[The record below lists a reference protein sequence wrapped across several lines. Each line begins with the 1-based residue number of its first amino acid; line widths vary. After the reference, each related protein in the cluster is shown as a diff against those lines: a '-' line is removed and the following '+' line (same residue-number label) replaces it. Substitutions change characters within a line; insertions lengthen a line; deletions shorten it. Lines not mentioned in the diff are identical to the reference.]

1 MARAAEPFPLGKI
14 PNPVLRELLAG
25 LGSADPRVR
34 VGPGVGLDA
43 AVIDLGD
50 RYLVAKTDPITFAS
64 DWAGWY
70 AVHVNANDVACM
82 GAEPRWFLASLL
94 LPEGTADRGLAESI
108 FNQIAEACR
117 SLEVSLV
124 GGHTEI
130 SHGIDRPIVVGCMLG
145 EVPKDGLVTPA
156 GAQAGDELLLV
167 GGIPIEATAILA
179 REKAAELKDRFEPQ
193 FLERCRKFLFEPGIS
208 VVRAARLARA
218 AGPIHAM
225 HDPTEG
231 GLLAGLWELA
241 EASGCA
247 LEVDLEAIPILP
259 EGQALCA
266 AFGLNPL
273 ASIAS
278 GALLL
283 AVPSDRQLT
292 IIQALAA
299 QGIVV
304 GAIGQVVARAG
315 PDVKLR
321 SAGGIGPAPKPER
334 DEIARLLQRSA

>member
-1 MARAAEPFPLGKI
+1 MVRPAEQFPLGKI

-25 LGSADPRVR
+25 FGPADPRVR
-34 VGPGVGLDA
+34 VGPGIGLDA

-64 DWAGWY
+64 DWVGWY
-70 AVHVNANDVACM
+70 AVQVNANDVACM

-94 LPEGTADRGLAESI
+94 LPEGKTDRGFAETI
-108 FNQIAEACR
+108 FKQIGEACR
-117 SLEVSLV
+117 LLEVSLV

-145 EVPKDGLVTPA
+145 EVAKEGLVTAA
-156 GAQAGDELLLV
+156 GAQVGDVLLLV
-167 GGIPIEATAILA
+167 GGIPVEATAILA
-179 REKAAELKDRFEPQ
+179 REKANELAGRFEPQ
-193 FLERCRKFLFEPGIS
+193 FLERCRNFLFEPGIS
-208 VVRAARLARA
+208 VVRAARLVLA
-218 AGPIHAM
+218 AGPVHSM
-225 HDPTEG
+225 HDLTEG

-241 EASGCA
+241 EASGCG
-247 LEVDLEAIPILP
+247 LEVDQEAIPILP
-259 EGQALCA
+259 EGQTLCE

-283 AVPSDRQLT
+283 TAHRSRQAA
-292 IIQALAA
+292 IEQALTT

-304 GAIGQVVARAG
+304 SPIGQVTSRAE
-315 PDVKLR
+315 PEVRLR
-321 SAGGIGPAPKPER
+321 SAGGVGLAPKPER
-334 DEIARLLQRSA
+334 DEIARLLQSSS

>member
-1 MARAAEPFPLGKI
+1 MIRAAEPFPLGKI

-34 VGPGVGLDA
+34 VGPGIGLDA

-64 DWAGWY
+64 DWVGWY

-94 LPEGTADRGLAESI
+94 LPEGKTDRGLAETI
-108 FNQIAEACR
+108 FRQIGEACH
-117 SLEVSLV
+117 SLEISLV

-145 EVPKDGLVTPA
+145 EVAKDGLVTAA
-156 GAQAGDELLLV
+156 GAQAGDLLLLV

-179 REKAAELKDRFEPQ
+179 REKADELEGRFDPQ

-208 VVRAARLARA
+208 VVRAARLALSA
-218 AGPIHAM
+218 APVHAM
-225 HDPTEG
+225 HDLTEG

-241 EASGCA
+241 EASGCG
-247 LEVDLEAIPILP
+247 LEVDREAIPILP
-259 EGQALCA
+259 EGQALCEV
-266 AFGLNPL
+266 FGLNPL
-273 ASIAS
+273 ACISS

-283 AVPSDRQLT
+283 TAPVGRQAA
-292 IIQALAA
+292 IEQALSS
-299 QGIVV
+299 QRIIVR
-304 GAIGQVVARAG
+304 AIGQVISRAEAQ
-315 PDVKLR
+315 VNLR
-321 SAGGIGPAPKPER
+321 SPEGTGPAPKPER
-334 DEIARLLQRSA
+334 DEIARLLQSSK

>member
-1 MARAAEPFPLGKI
+1 MVRPAEPFPLGKI
-14 PNPVLRELLAG
+14 PNPVLRELLTG
-25 LGSADPRVR
+25 LGAADPRVR
-34 VGPGVGLDA
+34 VGPGIGLDA

-64 DWAGWY
+64 DWVGWY
-70 AVHVNANDVACM
+70 AVQVNANDVACM

-94 LPEGTADRGLAESI
+94 LPEGKTDRGFAETI
-108 FNQIAEACR
+108 FNQIGEACR
-117 SLEVSLV
+117 SLKVSLV

-145 EVPKDGLVTPA
+145 EVAKDGLVTAA
-156 GAQAGDELLLV
+156 GARAGDVLLLV

-179 REKAAELKDRFEPQ
+179 REKAAELEGRFEPQ
-193 FLERCRKFLFEPGIS
+193 FLERCRNFLFEPGIS
-208 VVRAARLARA
+208 VVRAVRLALPE
-218 AGPIHAM
+218 GPVHSM
-225 HDPTEG
+225 HDLTEG

-241 EASGCA
+241 EASGCG
-247 LEVDLEAIPILP
+247 LEVNQEAIPVLP
-259 EGQALCA
+259 EGQALCE

-283 AVPSDRQLT
+283 TAPSSRQAA
-292 IIQALAA
+292 IEQALTA

-304 GAIGQVVARAG
+304 SPIGQVISGVGAEVR
-315 PDVKLR
+315 LR
-321 SAGGIGPAPKPER
+321 SAGEVGLAPKPER
-334 DEIARLLQRSA
+334 DEIARLLQSPK

>member
-1 MARAAEPFPLGKI
+1 VARPSEPFPLGKI

-25 LGSADPRVR
+25 LGSTDPRVR
-34 VGPGVGLDA
+34 VGPGIGLDA

-64 DWAGWY
+64 DWVGWY

-94 LPEGTADRGLAESI
+94 LPEGKTDRGLAETI
-108 FNQIAEACR
+108 FNQIGEACH
-117 SLEVSLV
+117 SLEISLV

-130 SHGIDRPIVVGCMLG
+130 SHGIDRPIVVGCLMG
-145 EVPKDGLVTPA
+145 EVAKDGLVTAA
-156 GAQAGDELLLV
+156 GAQAGDGLLLV

-179 REKAAELKDRFEPQ
+179 REKADALEGRFEPQ

-208 VVRAARLARA
+208 VVRAARLALA

-225 HDPTEG
+225 HDLTEG

-241 EASGCA
+241 EASGCG
-247 LEVDLEAIPILP
+247 LDVDREAILILP
-259 EGQALCA
+259 EGQALCEV
-266 AFGLNPL
+266 FGLDPL

-278 GALLL
+278 GAFLLT
-283 AVPSDRQLT
+283 APHDRQLA
-292 IIQALAA
+292 IEQALSAR
-299 QGIVV
+299 GIVV
-304 GAIGQVVARAG
+304 SAIGQVISRAG
-315 PDVKLR
+315 AEVRLR
-321 SAGGIGPAPKPER
+321 SAGGIGLAPKPER
-334 DEIARLLQRSA
+334 DEIARLLQRSV